1 MGFDMIPWPQ
11 IGVGSGWL
19 FVGVCVWAIISGRL
33 VPRTTHD
40 DAIHDRNEWRSESR
54 LKDSQIAEKDLQL
67 RHMAEVGKL
76 TESILTAVRK
86 AQGSSS

>member
-1 MGFDMIPWPQ
+1 MIPWPQ

-19 FVGVCVWAIISGRL
+19 FVGMFVWLVYTGKL
-33 VPRTTHD
+33 VPRSTHD

-54 LKDSQIAEKDLQL
+54 LKDAQIAEKDTQL

-76 TESILTAVRK
+76 TESILTAVRN